1 MADGKVIAV
10 MGATGAQGGGLV
22 KAILDDPE
30 REFSARAITR
40 NAGSDA
46 AKALAAAGAEVVEAN
61 LDDPPSIERAFDGA
75 HGAYCV
81 TFFWE
86 HLNADLEIDHA
97 RVMAEAAKAAG
108 VSHVMWSTLDD
119 TRELVPLEDDRMP
132 TLQGKYKVPHFD
144 AKGEANKQFTDRGLP
159 VTLLNTVFY
168 WDNMIY
174 FGMGPQRG
182 EDGVLAITFPLGD
195 AKMPSIAA
203 EDIGKIAFGIFK
215 RGDEFIGKTIG
226 IAGEHVSGSDM
237 AAALTDVYGE
247 EVRYNDV
254 PPEVYRG
261 FGFPGADDVGN
272 MFQFKRD
279 FEDEY
284 RATRD
289 VELARSLNPDLHTFR
304 AWVERNKERIPVE

>member
-46 AKALAAAGAEVVEAN
+46 AKALAAAGAEVVEAD
-61 LDDPPSIERAFDGA
+61 LDEPPSIERAFDGA
-75 HGAYCV
+75 YGAYCV

-86 HLNADLEIDHA
+86 HLNADLEIEHA

-108 VSHVMWSTLDD
+108 VSHVVWSTLDD

-254 PPEVYRG
+254 PPEVFRG

-304 AWVERNKERIPVE
+304 AWVERNKERIPIE

>member
-97 RVMAEAAKAAG
+97 RVMAEAAKATG
-108 VSHVMWSTLDD
+108 VSHVVWSTLDD

-182 EDGVLAITFPLGD
+182 EDGVLAITFPLGE

>member
-30 REFSARAITR
+30 REFCARAITR

-46 AKALAAAGAEVVEAN
+46 AKALAEAGAEVVEAN

-75 HGAYCV
+75 YGAYCV

-86 HLNADLEIDHA
+86 HLNADLEIVHA

-108 VSHVMWSTLDD
+108 VHHVVWSTLDD

-144 AKGEANKQFTDRGLP
+144 AKGEANKEFTDRGLP
-159 VTLLNTVFY
+159 LTLLNTVFY

-215 RGDEFIGKTIG
+215 RGDEFIGKAIG

-254 PPEVYRG
+254 PPEVYRD

-279 FEDEY
+279 FEDQY
-284 RATRD
+284 RASRD

-304 AWVERNKERIPVE
+304 AWVEQNKERIPIE

>member
-108 VSHVMWSTLDD
+108 VSHVVWSTLDD

-182 EDGVLAITFPLGD
+182 EDGVLAITFPLGE

-226 IAGEHVSGSDM
+226 IAGEHVSGGDM
-237 AAALTDVYGE
+237 AAVLTDVYGE

>member
-61 LDDPPSIERAFDGA
+61 LDDPPSI
-75 HGAYCV
+75 
-81 TFFWE
+81 WE
-86 HLNADLEIDHA
+86 HLNADLEIVHA

-108 VSHVMWSTLDD
+108 VHHVVWSTLDD

-272 MFQFKRD
+272 MFQFNRD
-279 FEDEY
+279 FNDDY
-284 RATRD
+284 CAARD
-289 VELARSLNPDLHTFR
+289 LRVSRSLNPELQSFD
-304 AWVERNKERIPVE
+304 AWLAANKDRVPVA

>member
-1 MADGKVIAV
+1 MADSKVIAV

-46 AKALAAAGAEVVEAN
+46 AKALAAAGAEVVEAD
-61 LDDPPSIERAFDGA
+61 LDEPPSIERAFDGA
-75 HGAYCV
+75 YGAYCV

-86 HLNADLEIDHA
+86 HLNADLEIEHA

-108 VSHVMWSTLDD
+108 VSHVVWSTLDD

-254 PPEVYRG
+254 PPEVFRG

-304 AWVERNKERIPVE
+304 AWVERNKERIPIE

>member
-1 MADGKVIAV
+1 MADSKVIAV

-61 LDDPPSIERAFDGA
+61 LDDPPSIERVFDGA

-108 VSHVMWSTLDD
+108 VSHVVWSTLDD

-182 EDGVLAITFPLGD
+182 EDGVLGITFPLGD

-247 EVRYNDV
+247 EVRYHDV

-289 VELARSLNPDLHTFR
+289 VELARSLNPDLYTFR

>member
-75 HGAYCV
+75 QGAYCV

-108 VSHVMWSTLDD
+108 VSHVVWSTLDD

-215 RGDEFIGKTIG
+215 RGDEFIGKAIG

-304 AWVERNKERIPVE
+304 TWVERNKERIPVE